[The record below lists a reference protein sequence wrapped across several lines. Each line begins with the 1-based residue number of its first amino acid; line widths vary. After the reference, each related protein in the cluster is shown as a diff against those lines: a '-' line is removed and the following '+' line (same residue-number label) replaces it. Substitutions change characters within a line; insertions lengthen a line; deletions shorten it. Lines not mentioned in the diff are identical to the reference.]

1 VAFGWRL
8 TLPLDAIGSERRRRR
23 SEPEKKAMSEHH
35 SAIDRVAREILFRKY
50 WNPKGGTDG
59 TITEAEFE
67 YAKRAGLM
75 FDPVDMTHDGAIERA
90 LELRRTISPDRV
102 ARAFLASLSSRRLDW
117 RSALGSYS
125 AILHLPAHRF
135 TSMSNPH
142 ICGICA
148 QFASSP
154 AVDVSA
160 LNFRRLKW
168 GGVLHE
174 EPHYAV
180 VDLEWFAALEVPGP
194 NERDLHILSTALAN
208 FANLQADARPA
219 ELEKSLRGLLPSNR
233 SERRILI
240 EILALAGILIPKNR
254 PTFWGEYPLQ
264 VDREFPHKPWK
275 TDWRYPVVWWKGAD
289 GVNRDA
295 VAFWFPMLS

>member
-1 VAFGWRL
+1 MAGES
-8 TLPLDAIGSERRRRR
+8 G
-23 SEPEKKAMSEHH
+23 PEKTAMSKHCG
-35 SAIDRVAREILFRKY
+35 AIDRVAREILFRKY
-50 WNPKGGTDG
+50 WGAKGWTDG

-75 FDPVDMTHDGAIERA
+75 FDPVDVTHDAVIERA
-90 LELRRTISPDRV
+90 LELRRNIKPERV
-102 ARAFLASLSSRRLDW
+102 ARAFTASLSSRRLDW

-135 TSMSNPH
+135 TPMLNPH
-142 ICGICA
+142 ICGVCG
-148 QFASSP
+148 QFARTVG
-154 AVDVSA
+154 VDVSA

-168 GGVLHE
+168 GGVQHE

-180 VDLEWFAALEVPGP
+180 LDLEWFAALEVPEP
-194 NERDLHILSTALAN
+194 NERDLHILSTAFAN
-208 FANLQADARPA
+208 FRNMPADARPA
-219 ELEKSLRGLLPSNR
+219 ELEKSLRGLLPSSR

-240 EILALAGILIPKNR
+240 QILGLAGILIPKNR

-264 VDREFPHKPWK
+264 TDREFPDRPWK
-275 TDWRYPVVWWKGAD
+275 TDWAYPVVWWNGED
-289 GVNRDA
+289 GINRDA